1 MDTNMGTER
10 RAISSSSTSGGE
22 GLRCAQL
29 ASIARL
35 SGQENAHVEE
45 VALLLIEA
53 AIGSCIR
60 CVVDAA

>member
-1 MDTNMGTER
+1 MNMGTAR
-10 RAISSSSTSGGE
+10 ISFRLALQSGGE